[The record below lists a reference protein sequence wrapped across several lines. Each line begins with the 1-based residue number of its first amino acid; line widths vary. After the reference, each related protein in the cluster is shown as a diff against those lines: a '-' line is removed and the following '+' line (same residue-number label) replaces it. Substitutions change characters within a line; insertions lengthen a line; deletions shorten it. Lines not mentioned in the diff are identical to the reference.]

1 MIIFFLCLVFIATCM
16 FLILVILLQS
26 GKGSGLS
33 GMLGGANPL
42 MDSLGATGTEK
53 ALSKWTTIS
62 AVVFFIVA
70 LTLTLLGG
78 KLLKMTRLS
87 DQLKSTA
94 APASAP
100 AIPGQ
105 TAPAEQ
111 TAPTEQTVPSGEKPQ
126 AEKASGPT
134 APTSNTPQ
142 PATPS
147 AGK

>member
-1 MIIFFLCLVFIATCM
+1 MIIFFLVLVFVATCM

-33 GMLGGANPL
+33 GMLGGSNPL

-62 AVVFFIVA
+62 AIAFFIIA
-70 LTLTLLGG
+70 LMLTLLGG
-78 KLLKMTRLS
+78 KLMKVTRLS

-105 TAPAEQ
+105 TAPTKQ
-111 TAPTEQTVPSGEKPQ
+111 TAPTGEKPQ
-126 AEKASGPT
+126 TEKTSGPT
-134 APTSNTPQ
+134 APTSNASQ
-142 PATPS
+142 PAAPS

>member
-1 MIIFFLCLVFIATCM
+1 MIIFFLGLVFIATCM

-33 GMLGGANPL
+33 GMLGGSNPL

-62 AVVFFIVA
+62 AVVFFIIA

-78 KLLKMTRLS
+78 KLMKGTRLS

-105 TAPAEQ
+105 TAP
-111 TAPTEQTVPSGEKPQ
+111 TEQTVPTGEKPQ

-134 APTSNTPQ
+134 APVSNAPQ